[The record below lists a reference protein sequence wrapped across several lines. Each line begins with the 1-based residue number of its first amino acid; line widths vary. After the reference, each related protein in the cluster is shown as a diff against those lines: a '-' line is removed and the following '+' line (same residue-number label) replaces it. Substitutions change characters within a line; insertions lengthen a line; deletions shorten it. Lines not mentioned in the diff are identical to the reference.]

1 MHVWLH
7 VKRITAACFIKLLG
21 PYFHVLRVCKDINS
35 INIKWFIQ
43 IIGLTITAAWAY
55 FTITTHLTEL
65 KMDVMR
71 MNEYVGMNSEFRIKW
86 PLGQLGSL
94 PDDAEQNLRLKY
106 IEKDLDKLSLTVDDL
121 KTKSIEAEVKQKFK
135 NP

>member
-1 MHVWLH
+1 MQLDNNT
-7 VKRITAACFIKLLG
+7 KF
-21 PYFHVLRVCKDINS
+21 D
-35 INIKWFIQ
+35 INIKWLVQ
-43 IIGLTITAAWAY
+43 IIGITITAAWGY
-55 FTITTHLTEL
+55 FTITTDLTEL

-71 MNEYVGMNSEFRIKW
+71 MNDQVGMNSEFRTKW

-106 IEKDLDKLSLTVDDL
+106 VEKDLNKLSLIVDDL

>member
-1 MHVWLH
+1 MQLDNNT
-7 VKRITAACFIKLLG
+7 KF
-21 PYFHVLRVCKDINS
+21 D
-35 INIKWFIQ
+35 INIKWLVQ
-43 IIGLTITAAWAY
+43 IIGISITAAWGY

-65 KMDVMR
+65 KMDVIR
-71 MNEYVGMNSEFRIKW
+71 MNDQVGMNSEFRIKW
-86 PLGQLGSL
+86 PLGQLGAL

>member
-1 MHVWLH
+1 M
-7 VKRITAACFIKLLG
+7 
-21 PYFHVLRVCKDINS
+21 
-35 INIKWFIQ
+35 IQ

-71 MNEYVGMNSEFRIKW
+71 MNEYVGMNSEFRTKW

-106 IEKDLDKLSLTVDDL
+106 IEKELNKLSITVDVL
-121 KTKSIEAEVKQKFK
+121 KTKSIEAEVKQKLSV
-135 NP
+135 P

>member
-1 MHVWLH
+1 MW
-7 VKRITAACFIKLLG
+7 KNQKF
-21 PYFHVLRVCKDINS
+21 D
-35 INIKWFIQ
+35 INIKWLVQ
-43 IIGLTITAAWAY
+43 IIGITITAAWGY
-55 FTITTHLTEL
+55 FTITTDLTEL
-65 KMDVMR
+65 KMDVIR
-71 MNEYVGMNSEFRIKW
+71 MNDQVGMNSEFRTKW

-106 IEKDLDKLSLTVDDL
+106 VEKDLNKLSLTVDDL

>member
-1 MHVWLH
+1 MQLDNNT
-7 VKRITAACFIKLLG
+7 KF
-21 PYFHVLRVCKDINS
+21 D
-35 INIKWFIQ
+35 INIKWLIQ
-43 IIGLTITAAWAY
+43 IIGLTVTAAWAY

-71 MNEYVGMNSEFRIKW
+71 MNEYVGMNSDFRTKW

-106 IEKDLDKLSLTVDDL
+106 IEKELNKITSTVDEL
-121 KTKSIEAEVKQKFK
+121 RVKSIESEVKQKI
-135 NP
+135 NGL

>member
-1 MHVWLH
+1 MQLDNNT
-7 VKRITAACFIKLLG
+7 KF
-21 PYFHVLRVCKDINS
+21 D
-35 INIKWFIQ
+35 INIKWLIQ

-65 KMDVMR
+65 KMDVIR
-71 MNEYVGMNSEFRIKW
+71 MNDQVGMNSEFRIKW
-86 PLGQLGSL
+86 PLGQLGAL

-106 IEKDLDKLSLTVDDL
+106 IEKDLDKLSLTVDEL

>member
-1 MHVWLH
+1 MQLDNNT
-7 VKRITAACFIKLLG
+7 KF
-21 PYFHVLRVCKDINS
+21 D
-35 INIKWFIQ
+35 INIKWLVQ
-43 IIGLTITAAWAY
+43 IIGITITAAWGY
-55 FTITTHLTEL
+55 FTITTDLTEL
-65 KMDVMR
+65 KMDVIR
-71 MNEYVGMNSEFRIKW
+71 MNDQVGMNSEFRTKW

-106 IEKDLDKLSLTVDDL
+106 VEKDLNKLSLTVDDL

>member
-1 MHVWLH
+1 MQLDNNT
-7 VKRITAACFIKLLG
+7 KF
-21 PYFHVLRVCKDINS
+21 D
-35 INIKWFIQ
+35 INIKWLVQ
-43 IIGLTITAAWAY
+43 IIGITITAAWGY
-55 FTITTHLTEL
+55 FTITTDLTEL
-65 KMDVMR
+65 KMDVIR
-71 MNEYVGMNSEFRIKW
+71 MNDQVGMNSEFRTKW

-106 IEKDLDKLSLTVDDL
+106 VEKDLNKLSLIVDDL